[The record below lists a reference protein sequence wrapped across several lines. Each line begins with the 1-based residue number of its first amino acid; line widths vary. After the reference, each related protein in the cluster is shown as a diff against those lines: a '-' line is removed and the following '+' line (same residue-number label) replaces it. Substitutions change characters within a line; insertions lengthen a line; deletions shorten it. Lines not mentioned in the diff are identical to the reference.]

1 MAKRRYGKKRGG
13 SRSKKLPLAIVVPMA
28 VAGMQVARQAMAG
41 NYNGAVERMTGYDP
55 AGKHFDVNSFM
66 TTYAP
71 IAVGVVVHRVAGRA
85 GVNRYIPKWLP
96 VSI

>member
-1 MAKRRYGKKRGG
+1 MARRNKKHRRSG
-13 SRSKKLPLAIVVPMA
+13 SKKLPLAIVVPMA
-28 VAGMQVARQAMAG
+28 VAGVQVGQQIMAG

-55 AGKHFDVNSFM
+55 AGKHFDSNSFL

-71 IAVGVVVHRVAGRA
+71 IAVGVVVHKVAGRA

-96 VSI
+96 LSI